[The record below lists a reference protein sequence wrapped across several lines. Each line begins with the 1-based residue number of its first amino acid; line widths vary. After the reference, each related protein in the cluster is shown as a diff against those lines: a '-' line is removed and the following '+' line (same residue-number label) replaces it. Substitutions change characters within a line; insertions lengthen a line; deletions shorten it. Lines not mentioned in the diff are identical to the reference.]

1 MPDLAV
7 DPYTV
12 RAGEAQ
18 PAPPRLRERLRHLGP
33 SVIVSGS
40 VVGSGEII
48 LTSSLGAA
56 AGFALLW
63 WVLVSCWSKSL
74 VQAQLSRYVIVT
86 GDTYLRAMNR
96 LPGRLPGPRGS
107 IAWPIWLGLI
117 AFVPTI
123 LGLGGILGGAGQALA
138 LLVPAIDGSA
148 GTALVAF
155 ATAGFLA
162 TRSYARLERAMLGLV
177 CSFTLATL
185 VCSITMQFTEFGIS
199 RSDLAAGFAFDF
211 PFEHLALALAVYG
224 YTGVNSGEIA
234 AYTYWCVEK
243 GYPSYVGHDRDDPE
257 WLARARGWT
266 KVLHADVWVALI
278 ILTCATLPFYILG
291 AGVLHAIGEQPKGL
305 ETITALSNMF
315 TQTLGP
321 WAVWLFGFGAFFILF
336 STALSAIAAGGR
348 FVPDYLIEMG
358 FFARRD
364 LGRRHAFTR
373 GYTIV
378 VPLLALLLYLTVQ
391 NPVLLVTIGGLTAA
405 MLLPIQTGAT
415 LWLQAR
421 HMDSRVRP
429 GRGTRGAV
437 WAIFVFQVLM
447 ALLVVRYVVLG

>member
-1 MPDLAV
+1 
-7 DPYTV
+7 
-12 RAGEAQ
+12 
-18 PAPPRLRERLRHLGP
+18 
-33 SVIVSGS
+33 
-40 VVGSGEII
+40 
-48 LTSSLGAA
+48 
-56 AGFALLW
+56 
-63 WVLVSCWSKSL
+63 
-74 VQAQLSRYVIVT
+74 
-86 GDTYLRAMNR
+86 
-96 LPGRLPGPRGS
+96 
-107 IAWPIWLGLI
+107 
-117 AFVPTI
+117 
-123 LGLGGILGGAGQALA
+123 
-138 LLVPAIDGSA
+138 
-148 GTALVAF
+148 
-155 ATAGFLA
+155 
-162 TRSYARLERAMLGLV
+162 MLGLV

-211 PFEHLALALAVYG
+211 PFEYLALALAVYG

-257 WLARARGWT
+257 WLARARGWI

-278 ILTCATLPFYILG
+278 ILTCATLPFYVLG
-291 AGVLHAIGEQPKGL
+291 AGVLHAIGEQPSGL

-364 LGRRHAFTR
+364 LERRHAFTR

-405 MLLPIQTGAT
+405 MLLPVQTGAT

-421 HMDSRVRP
+421 HMDPRVRP
-429 GRGTRGAV
+429 GRGTRGAM

>member
-1 MPDLAV
+1 M
-7 DPYTV
+7 
-12 RAGEAQ
+12 
-18 PAPPRLRERLRHLGP
+18 
-33 SVIVSGS
+33 
-40 VVGSGEII
+40 
-48 LTSSLGAA
+48 
-56 AGFALLW
+56 
-63 WVLVSCWSKSL
+63 
-74 VQAQLSRYVIVT
+74 
-86 GDTYLRAMNR
+86 
-96 LPGRLPGPRGS
+96 
-107 IAWPIWLGLI
+107 
-117 AFVPTI
+117 
-123 LGLGGILGGAGQALA
+123 
-138 LLVPAIDGSA
+138 
-148 GTALVAF
+148 AF

-373 GYTIV
+373 GV
-378 VPLLALLLYLTVQ
+378 HHRRPPAGPPPLPDSPEPGAARDDRGPDRRDASAHPDGRHPVAAGKAHGLAG
-391 NPVLLVTIGGLTAA
+391 P
-405 MLLPIQTGAT
+405 
-415 LWLQAR
+415 
-421 HMDSRVRP
+421 S
-429 GRGTRGAV
+429 GTRHERRCVGDLRVPGADG
-437 WAIFVFQVLM
+437 A
-447 ALLVVRYVVLG
+447 ASRAVRGARLNSARAGA